1 MRAVDVRGADRE
13 LLPAV
18 CATCTWWQTDAAT
31 GAAQDRVD
39 WERAVEAESGLVGR
53 ALLEGADV
61 LGWMQV
67 APGALVARARRLP
80 GGAPSSDAVL
90 LTCAYFYDAEFLPGF
105 QSLLQDVVATLKR
118 RDAEALEA
126 YGLLHPSP
134 EDRFHGYLR
143 DLNLFNGS
151 VLEGNG
157 FRRLRSSGAVAR
169 YRLELDTLIATP
181 RRSHATEVQT
191 GPVTQPV

>member
-1 MRAVDVRGADRE
+1 MRAVDVRGVDRD

-18 CATCTWWQTDAAT
+18 CATCTWWQTDPPK
-31 GAAQDRVD
+31 GAAQDRAA
-39 WERAVEAESGLVGR
+39 WERAVEAESGLIGR

-67 APGALVARARRLP
+67 APGALVTRARRLP
-80 GGAPSSDAVL
+80 GGAPSPGAVL
-90 LTCAYFYDAEFLPGF
+90 LTCAYFYDREFLPGF
-105 QSLLQDVVATLKR
+105 QFLLQDVVATLKR
-118 RDAEALEA
+118 RDAETLEA
-126 YGLLHPSP
+126 YGLPRP
-134 EDRFHGYLR
+134 RPADRFHGYLR

-157 FRRLRSSGAVAR
+157 FRRLRASGGVAR
-169 YRLELDTLIATP
+169 YRLELGTLVAVP
-181 RRSHATEVQT
+181 RRSRASEVAA